1 MNVLIVLSSLLIVK
15 VSVCQEDESL
25 SCSGLAP
32 GYYADTFNSCKS
44 YLVCRGSSRARG
56 VRFTCPP
63 GTLFQQK
70 TLVCDHQQAVKC
82 ESNNEK
88 KESLEKE
95 FNSDDFDVQRPKRE
109 KKISEK
115 DEAKKKAKEHP
126 KKSTRLGHKK
136 AYKKLVNKKR
146 RKSPKETTQNNES
159 GLIGS
164 ISTYRKSPLIEDDR
178 TYSELLLTNTS
189 NHDTDKDNSAT
200 GDLLPNLIPRKDEQK
215 IHKIKNSEQISKN
228 TIKSEQESK
237 KTIKSQ
243 QKAEKSIKS
252 EQTFE
257 KTITSK
263 QHSYKTMKSE
273 QKSEKTIKSEQ
284 KLDKAIK
291 SEHNPNQNHN
301 YDYKLD
307 VPMMESSVV
316 INRALKQKKNSL
328 EKIPFSRVV
337 GVQKKEQNSF
347 SPFFNFSDLVKNLT
361 RTSKSVR
368 MIPIGVTP
376 DEANFIRGKINERKE
391 IQLKEQYRSTEEEKH
406 ARHPRL
412 IEQIYDANTVQD
424 GVALVEENDQ
434 EKQRE
439 ISTEKDLGEEYQI
452 VYKVD
457 STATKPSSQPST
469 LITLK
474 PRGSITGFSSRKKKV
489 FSKDEIHDKLE
500 FGFTP
505 VPSKQNENEVYFDAS
520 LDTLTAPTYLRTNRR
535 SPEYFSPLR
544 RTVTN
549 PVRKSNRKSHLDF
562 LGIFD
567 TRKYFY
573 IPPNRRNDRSES
585 EKTKFFSLFQLR

>member
-1 MNVLIVLSSLLIVK
+1 MNVLIVVSILLIVK
-15 VSVCQEDESL
+15 VSVCQEDGSL

-82 ESNNEK
+82 ESNNDK

-115 DEAKKKAKEHP
+115 AEAKKKAKEHP
-126 KKSTRLGHKK
+126 KKITRLGHK
-136 AYKKLVNKKR
+136 KKLVNKKR
-146 RKSPKETTQNNES
+146 RKSPKKTVQNNENS
-159 GLIGS
+159 FKGS
-164 ISTYRKSPLIEDDR
+164 ISTYRKPTSIEDDR
-178 TYSELLLTNTS
+178 TYSDILFTNTS
-189 NHDTDKDNSAT
+189 NHDTDKVNSAA
-200 GDLLPNLIPRKDEQK
+200 GVLSQNSISIKSEQK
-215 IHKIKNSEQISKN
+215 MYKTKNSEQISN
-228 TIKSEQESK
+228 DTVKSEQ
-237 KTIKSQ
+237 KS
-243 QKAEKSIKS
+243 EKSIKTEQKAEETTKS
-252 EQTFE
+252 EHTFE
-257 KTITSK
+257 KTIISEQHPGKTIKSK
-263 QHSYKTMKSE
+263 QE
-273 QKSEKTIKSEQ
+273 SEKTIKSEQ
-284 KLDKAIK
+284 NLDKTIK
-291 SEHNPNQNHN
+291 SENNANQNHN
-301 YDYKLD
+301 YEYKLD
-307 VPMMESSVV
+307 VPIMESSVV

-347 SPFFNFSDLVKNLT
+347 SPFFNFSDLVQNLT

-376 DEANFIRGKINERKE
+376 DEANFIRGKINERKG
-391 IQLKEQYRSTEEEKH
+391 IKLKEQYRRTEEENH

-412 IEQIYDANTVQD
+412 IEQIYDANTIQD

-434 EKQRE
+434 EKERE
-439 ISTEKDLGEEYQI
+439 KSPEKDLSEEYQI

-457 STATKPSSQPST
+457 STATKPNNQPST

-474 PRGSITGFSSRKKKV
+474 PRGSITGFSSRKKKI
-489 FSKDEIHDKLE
+489 FSKDDIPDKLE

-505 VPSKQNENEVYFDAS
+505 VPSKQDENEVYFDAS
-520 LDTLTAPTYLRTNRR
+520 LDTLTAPIYLRTNRR

-544 RTVTN
+544 RSVTN
-549 PVRKSNRKSHLDF
+549 PVRKANRKSHLDF

-585 EKTKFFSLFQLR
+585 EKSKFFSLFQLR